1 MRMSSQ
7 LPVSSTAMTRTL
19 AAAVIAII
27 LVAANFTVINAQQ
40 PTGQQPLQASN
51 DRIGL
56 TATINGDSF
65 TTGETITISGSVSQR
80 GSSSNVVIEIT
91 DPQGELVKRGFPSLS
106 AADNTFTYTFVAGEL
121 EKFDTNAPML
131 ASGNYLVKVGYLP
144 ASGDLALEEVELSFD
159 YSATSTP
166 TSNSGSGAVQ
176 PTSVVTAPVTTNSSQ
191 QQAQIQNATNAAI
204 TPVALTS
211 SRIFENVDD
220 SFKLLVPQGWR
231 IYDINNTGPVL
242 SREAAQGYGM
252 LAQLCPEDAD
262 SQVFT
267 GSSANATTNA
277 KV

>member
-1 MRMSSQ
+1 
-7 LPVSSTAMTRTL
+7 MTRTL

-65 TTGETITISGSVSQR
+65 TTGETITISGSVAQR

-121 EKFDTNAPML
+121 ENFDTNAPML
-131 ASGNYLVKVGYLP
+131 VSGNYLVKVGYLP

-211 SRIFENVDD
+211 S
-220 SFKLLVPQGWR
+220 
-231 IYDINNTGPVL
+231 
-242 SREAAQGYGM
+242 
-252 LAQLCPEDAD
+252 
-262 SQVFT
+262 
-267 GSSANATTNA
+267 
-277 KV
+277 